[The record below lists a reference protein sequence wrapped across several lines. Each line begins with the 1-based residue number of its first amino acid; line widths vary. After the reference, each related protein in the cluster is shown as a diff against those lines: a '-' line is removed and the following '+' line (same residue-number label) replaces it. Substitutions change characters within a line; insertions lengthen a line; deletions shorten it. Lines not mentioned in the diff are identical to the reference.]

1 MDESQDVEEL
11 DKQLEQMLEKADQL
25 IDECHFRSSAQLS
38 AETARLARSNG
49 RLLPYIYGRFHQM
62 WKAQYLLDFA
72 TEKECAI
79 ELIAVVE
86 DEDRARAIQPDFS
99 VPHFE
104 QAQHWMTA
112 CLYEN
117 LADSTGMAN
126 GYNSDGMHQC
136 ISDGLQVC
144 RRTGKLQCIACFRE
158 YASDCY
164 YSADDLLM
172 ARNQCEALVARE
184 TGWSDRGDRRYFAAS
199 KVARIHLLEGR
210 VEKALES
217 IQQALKLI
225 DIEGVHYKMHCRM
238 RILSIMDTI
247 HILAGL
253 ERINWSAAHPRGL
266 PVNPV
271 PEGEWPELEMFIA
284 LNDALEA
291 CCEGEAEK
299 AINILTEWDR
309 RLDPG
314 KSVHVWF
321 ELRLRLVAAM
331 ILADRRAQAT
341 RVAEQLKQHAE
352 KASDYLTIRRLNR
365 LLDESIPAEPLA
377 TVEPFLSGLFADKT
391 AAHAE
396 PTPAPTTAS
405 TPTVPPEPAEAE
417 TSEPQ
422 EREQTEFQAMLM
434 ELMSEFVTA
443 HEEPEKLEKVVQQ
456 FLAIQAGQT
465 DGYEDAAMAIHLATI
480 VAVNSKRVNDFWVW
494 ARQFETQ
501 YADEPSVL
509 SMVAVMAQNLRDAP
523 DSSLAEELSD
533 DELIRRHQLILSMD
547 RDRVGNHLRAGNF
560 YLDIGNEGEA
570 ERCLARAFRLDRTCS
585 PAASQLSN
593 IYRHTDRPRDALEV
607 LDICLREGAEDPDL
621 AMEATTMALLVGQFE
636 AALSYADLAENFSEE
651 EFTWLNYY
659 RSIAQIELG
668 RQADAL
674 ASIELEAGHQHENSL
689 HLDILRACAHVDSG
703 NLNEGQQWLAKV
715 NQHRLTQADQLTFN
729 ALCRLFDMLW
739 RRLAESALPANH
751 AERIQFESTMV
762 AAGLAPDEFFT
773 RDLTNREEDEPDVH
787 CFVVLLRQELN
798 EDWKDSRGCLAGQEH
813 WESYLA
819 QWTVLAEDEEDAGE
833 RAKDWQQK
841 CAGGLCE
848 ILQIDIESGPY
859 RDSPGVVVQGM
870 RWAMGPEEA
879 EDGEED

>member
-1 MDESQDVEEL
+1 MDDPQDVEEL
-11 DKQLEQMLEKADQL
+11 DKQLEQMQEKADQL
-25 IDECHFRSSAQLS
+25 IDECHFHSSAQLS

-104 QAQHWMTA
+104 QTQHWMTA

-117 LADSTGMAN
+117 LADSTGMSN

-172 ARNQCEALVARE
+172 ARHQCEALVARE
-184 TGWSDRGDRRYFAAS
+184 GSWSDRGDRRYFAAS

-210 VEKALES
+210 VDKALES
-217 IQQALKLI
+217 IQQALQLI
-225 DIEGVHYKMHCRM
+225 DAEGVPSKMHCRM
-238 RILSIMDTI
+238 RVLSIMDTI
-247 HILAGL
+247 HIMAGL
-253 ERINWSAAHPRGL
+253 ERITWSAAHPRGL

-271 PEGEWPELEMFIA
+271 PEGEWPELEMFMA

-291 CCEGEAEK
+291 CCQGEAER
-299 AINILTEWDR
+299 ALEILTKWDR
-309 RLDPG
+309 KLDPG
-314 KSVHVWF
+314 KAAHLWF

-331 ILADRRAQAT
+331 ILADRRTQAE
-341 RVAEQLKQHAE
+341 RVARQLREHAE

-365 LLDESIPAEPLA
+365 LLDESVPPDPLA
-377 TVEPFLSGLFADKT
+377 TVEPILSGPFADAT
-391 AAHAE
+391 AAPPKPNPQLTSPE
-396 PTPAPTTAS
+396 VPAPTEESETAAADK
-405 TPTVPPEPAEAE
+405 PEG
-417 TSEPQ
+417 
-422 EREQTEFQAMLM
+422 EQSEFQAKLM
-434 ELMSEFVTA
+434 ELMNQFVTA
-443 HEEPEKLEKVVQQ
+443 REEPKELDEVVLKFLEIT
-456 FLAIQAGQT
+456 ASQT
-465 DGYEDAAMAIHLATI
+465 AGYEDAAMAIHMATI
-480 VAVNSKRVNDFWVW
+480 VAVNSNTADAFWAW
-494 ARQFETQ
+494 AKQFETH

-509 SMVAVMAQNLRDAP
+509 SMVAVMAQNLRDAVG
-523 DSSLAEELSD
+523 SSLAEELSD
-533 DELIRRHQLILSMD
+533 DELIRRHQLVLSMD

-560 YLDIGNEGEA
+560 YLDVGNEGEA

-607 LDICLREGAEDPDL
+607 LDICLREGAEDPEL
-621 AMEATTMALLVGQFE
+621 AMEATTMALLVGQYE
-636 AALSYADLAENFSEE
+636 AALSYSDLAEKFSEE
-651 EFTWLNYY
+651 QFTWLNYY
-659 RSIAQIELG
+659 RAIAQIELG

-674 ASIELEAGHQHENSL
+674 ESIERESRHEHEQSL
-689 HLDILRACAHVDSG
+689 HLDILRTCALVDSG
-703 NLNEGQQWLAKV
+703 KLEEGHQWLAAV
-715 NQHRLTQADQLTFN
+715 NQHRLTSADQLTFN

-739 RRLAESALPANH
+739 RRLAESAIPANH

-773 RDLTNREEDEPDVH
+773 RDLTNRDEEEPDVH
-787 CFVVLLRQELN
+787 CFNVLLKQPLG
-798 EDWKDSRGCLAGQEH
+798 EDWATSMGCLAGQEH

-819 QWTVLAEDEEDAGE
+819 QWTVLAEDEEDAA
-833 RAKDWQQK
+833 RRVVAWQQK
-841 CAGGLCE
+841 CSGEQCE
-848 ILQIDIESGPY
+848 ILQIDLESGPY

-870 RWAMGPEEA
+870 RWAMGPQDNDEQES
-879 EDGEED
+879 